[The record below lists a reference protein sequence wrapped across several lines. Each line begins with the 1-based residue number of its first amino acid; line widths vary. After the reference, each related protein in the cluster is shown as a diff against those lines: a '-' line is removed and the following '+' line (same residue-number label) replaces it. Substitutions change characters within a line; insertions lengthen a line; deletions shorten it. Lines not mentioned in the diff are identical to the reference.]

1 MKKYLIIT
9 ALCAGF
15 IVSAAAQS
23 AGAAMYVAVKSAPL
37 KSSTGFF
44 AGTKGTLNLGD
55 TVTVLQVKNKWL
67 EVRSSARPSLTGWI
81 QSASLTSK
89 RIVASGNQS
98 ASASELALAGKG
110 FSGDVEKIYQDE
122 AGMDFSSVNSMESQ
136 NIPERELYDFVVE
149 GHLSKGE

>member
-9 ALCAGF
+9 ALCVGF

-23 AGAAMYVAVKSAPL
+23 AGATMYVAIKSAPL

-44 AGTKGTLNLGD
+44 ADTKGTLNLGD
-55 TVTVLQVKNKWL
+55 TVTVLQVQNNWAQ
-67 EVRSSARPSLTGWI
+67 VRSSAQPSLTGWI

-89 RIVASGNQS
+89 RIVSSGNQS

-110 FSGDVEKIYQDE
+110 FSGDVEKVYQE
-122 AGMDFSSVNSMESQ
+122 EEGIDFSVVNSMESQ
-136 NIPERELYDFVVE
+136 NIPGRELYDFVVE

>member
-1 MKKYLIIT
+1 MKKYLIIA

-15 IVSAAAQS
+15 IMSLPAQS
-23 AGAAMYVAVKSAPL
+23 TGSTLYVGVKNAIL

-44 AGTKGTLNLGD
+44 ADARGTLNLGD
-55 TVTVLQVKNKWL
+55 TVTVIQSKNDWV
-67 EVRSSARPSLTGWI
+67 EVRSTAQPSLTGWI

-89 RIVASGNQS
+89 QIVTSGSRS

-110 FSGDVEKIYQDE
+110 FSGDVEKVYQDE
-122 AGMDFSSVNSMESQ
+122 EGVDFSAVNSMESQ
-136 NIPERELYDFVVE
+136 NIPNRELYNFVVE